1 MVALSGLG
9 IGAHS
14 YEAMMTLAVAGGGD
28 VVAGTIDGAP
38 MPVAAAVAAVSILA
52 KELLFQQTK
61 IVAQR
66 TRSDSLLANAW
77 HHRSDAMSSVVA
89 LGGVVGTIMGLPLLD
104 PLAGL
109 VVGGLVI
116 RTGAEMAWESIK
128 VSDCFVGL
136 RTTPSMH

>member
-1 MVALSGLG
+1 M
-9 IGAHS
+9 
-14 YEAMMTLAVAGGGD
+14 
-28 VVAGTIDGAP
+28 
-38 MPVAAAVAAVSILA
+38 
-52 KELLFQQTK
+52 
-61 IVAQR
+61 AQR